1 MMEAREFLS
10 QTDLGSSQTF
20 MNMVMFPLFSERL
33 AAGPEYVTLKEALS
47 AGVLTVTEVSEG
59 GSVPNL
65 SVENRGRIAVL
76 LLDGE
81 ELSGAKQNR
90 ILNTTILV
98 PAGAKLTVPV
108 SCTEHGRWS
117 YVAKD
122 FGESGNI
129 MERSGRGMNMREVH
143 ANLAVSKEYRADQGQ
158 VWERVA
164 HLADDAGV
172 RPSTGAMRD
181 VFESRR
187 DSLEDYIKNFR
198 LVDGQRGMLVLLAGR
213 AVGFDYVSRPGAFA
227 GLFPK
232 LLKSYAM
239 EALLAA
245 ERAARAKAGK
255 GGGKD
260 ERKSEAKDG
269 VKGEGKGDF
278 AGGGP
283 EHGGAAGSG
292 DGASGDV
299 EAAAHDF
306 LAAAGRCGGTR
317 HESVGLGWYYRFS
330 DNGLVGSALFVGD
343 GPENST
349 VIHTAFFAVDGA
361 EQAGPMAGMSHR
373 RSYRV
378 R

>member
-213 AVGFDYVSRPGAFA
+213 AVGFDYVSRPGPSP
-227 GLFPK
+227 GCFPK
-232 LLKSYAM
+232 LAEELRHG
-239 EALLAA
+239 ALLAA
-245 ERAARAKAGK
+245 ERAARAKAERAGK
-255 GGGKD
+255 GQ
-260 ERKSEAKDG
+260 RKSEAKDG
-269 VKGEGKGDF
+269 EKGEGKGDF
-278 AGGGP
+278 AGAAQ
-283 EHGGAAGSG
+283 HAARRGAEMRFR
-292 DGASGDV
+292 DV
-299 EAAAHDF
+299 EAAPHPRGCRPSRDQPSRRPR
-306 LAAAGRCGGTR
+306 L
-317 HESVGLGWYYRFS
+317 VLPFS
-330 DNGLVGSALFVGD
+330 DNGLVGRALFVGMGREFD
-343 GPENST
+343 GHPHR
-349 VIHTAFFAVDGA
+349 VLRGGRRGA
-361 EQAGPMAGMSHR
+361 EAGPMAECPSAESTG
-373 RSYRV
+373 
-378 R
+378 